1 MMRQGTALFRA
12 LYARRIARITPA
24 GFRRVKADE
33 GSSLVEFALIFLVMM
48 AMMLGIIDF
57 CRAAYVYHFVSNAA
71 REATRYAAVRGSTCN
86 VDSSCS
92 QATPDTGP
100 ASPAQGNTVVQDY
113 VVSIVPPGIDASG
126 TGCGGSACLT
136 TTPTWPV
143 QANGPT
149 SCSTAGHENDPGCTV
164 KVTVSYSFSFI
175 FPIVYRPF
183 SSTGTLTLSSSSE
196 MIIVH

>member
-1 MMRQGTALFRA
+1 MMPQGTSPFRA

-33 GSSLVEFALIFLVMM
+33 GSSLVEFAFIFLVMM

-71 REATRYAAVRGSTCN
+71 REATRYAAVRGSTCTG
-86 VDSSCS
+86 DGSCTDDGNCTNY
-92 QATPDTGP
+92 ATATCVP
-100 ASPAQGNTVVQDY
+100 AY
-113 VVSIVPPGIDASG
+113 VNSIAPPGIDTGSK
-126 TGCGGSACLT
+126 GCGGSACLT

-143 QANGPT
+143 QAHGPT
-149 SCSTAGHENDPGCTV
+149 VCSTTANAPGCTV

-175 FPIVYRPF
+175 FPIVYKPF

-196 MIIVH
+196 MIIAH

>member
-1 MMRQGTALFRA
+1 MMRQGTSLFQMLRSP
-12 LYARRIARITPA
+12 RISRTTVVSFRPA
-24 GFRRVKADE
+24 KSEE

-57 CRAAYVYHFVSNAA
+57 CRAVYVYHFVSNAA
-71 REATRYAAVRGSTCN
+71 REATRYAAVRGSTCTGDGSCTDDGN
-86 VDSSCS
+86 CTNYATATCVPTYVDSI
-92 QATPDTGP
+92 A
-100 ASPAQGNTVVQDY
+100 
-113 VVSIVPPGIDASG
+113 PPGIDTGSK
-126 TGCGGSACLT
+126 GCGGSACLT

-149 SCSTAGHENDPGCTV
+149 VCSTTANAPGCTV

-175 FPIVYRPF
+175 FPIVYKPF
-183 SSTGTLTLSSSSE
+183 SSTGTLALSSSSE